1 MNNRISEKDLIRIK
15 GEFQSKYGI
24 EMDDWSA
31 MLMADS
37 QERFQAMNLK
47 LDVATKEIQEASQ
60 KVKGSIKTFT
70 FGKPS
75 EVFRFGIAVSIIPSI
90 TVLILGF
97 LLYYYF
103 ANKQEYKD
111 IVEVIEHYPNASDYR
126 ILMQNAEVITKGTA
140 KYIILKPSNER
151 ARVGENYQRKRG
163 EKDIIIPLSY

>member
-111 IVEVIEHYPNASDYR
+111 IVDVVEHYPNASDYR

-151 ARVGENYQRKRG
+151 AKEVKTTNEKEVRKTL
-163 EKDIIIPLSY
+163 LSH